1 MANMGKTENEFQY
14 IKEDDYKTLI
24 SIYQQKTFD
33 LFNQNIALEAKVSTL
48 NSLVKQLNE
57 TIEEMIK
64 VQEKNNKKSS
74 RSRSK
79 SQNLVSDTVDNS
91 ILASDNETF

>member
-91 ILASDNETF
+91 TLASDNETF